1 MLIRNRVRFVIA
13 VVMLSLVCC
22 SAEKLVNV
30 NGNTSAAT
38 QKTTY
43 WVIVMWTLIGTG
55 YISEV
60 CPLPVDDRESVAIA
74 ARAWGARHRG
84 LMTLEG
90 SVYSF
95 TSQEEAEKFRRE
107 KKYIALELN
116 AEELKKYLCIGEP
129 QRPPTEYWVV
139 MMTNTEGNFIS
150 EVFPL
155 PASDSVNIMAA
166 AHNWGYDKG
175 GFQTDVGGAYKFARQ
190 DDAEKFRKREGY
202 LDLNLNASEL
212 MKYLNISQPSP
223 PPTEYWVV
231 IMSGNKGDYI
241 SEVFPLPTYDSVKIL
256 AAVNSWGQPKG
267 FKTAER
273 VAYRFVRQEDAEKFR
288 REKGLPDLK
297 LSVNSLKN
305 YLCPLKSN
313 RANPDNQSS
322 SSTDDSVNKP
332 PKKPSNQK
340 TNKKTSP

>member
-1 MLIRNRVRFVIA
+1 MLIRNQVSFVIA
-13 VVMLSLVCC
+13 VVVMSLVCC
-22 SAEKLVNV
+22 SAQKPVNV
-30 NGNTSAAT
+30 NSNTSAVT

-55 YISEV
+55 YVSEV
-60 CPLPVDDRESVAIA
+60 CPLPIDDRESVAIA

-84 LMTLEG
+84 LMTLED

-95 TSQEEAEKFRRE
+95 ASQEEAEKFRRE

-116 AEELKKYLCIGEP
+116 AEELKKYLCIGQP
-129 QRPPTEYWVV
+129 QLPLKDYWVV
-139 MMTNTEGNFIS
+139 IMTNDEGTFIS

-155 PASDSVNIMAA
+155 PDYDSVKILAA
-166 AHNWGYDKG
+166 ADNWGYGKG
-175 GFQTDVGGAYKFARQ
+175 GFRTDVRGAYRFTRRE
-190 DDAEKFRKREGY
+190 DAEKFRKREGY
-202 LDLNLNASEL
+202 LDLKLSAEEL
-212 MKYLNISQPSP
+212 MKYLNTSQPS

-241 SEVFPLPTYDSVKIL
+241 SEVFPLPDSDSVKIL

-267 FKTAER
+267 FETSEWC
-273 VAYRFVRQEDAEKFR
+273 AYRFIRQEDAEKFR

-297 LSVNSLKN
+297 LSVNSLKT
-305 YLCPLKSN
+305 YLCPLKTNSV
-313 RANPDNQSS
+313 NPYEPSS
-322 SSTDDSVNKP
+322 PSTDDGVSKP
-332 PKKPSNQK
+332 PKGSSSRN